1 MTSSPSAKT
10 KLRFF
15 QRLPAHTEA
24 FSLVEV
30 LVVVAILGVLA
41 VLIFPALSSASGKA
55 HSAQCVSNLRQI
67 HTAASL
73 FSNDN
78 AMEFAPL
85 HFFFRLDQEGYLE
98 RTSEAWVC
106 PGDDRENKSSGL
118 GGSHQ
123 LSYAINAGRT
133 GYAPAN
139 FSQAKERLVRIQ
151 DPANTVY
158 FGDAEQYW
166 MDSHP
171 ANQNLSLR
179 HNGRANVIFVD
190 GHVESIP
197 AGDLT
202 IYERF

>member
-1 MTSSPSAKT
+1 MTFSPCAK
-10 KLRFF
+10 KKPKRFPSLSI
-15 QRLPAHTEA
+15 QTRA
-24 FSLVEV
+24 FTLVEV
-30 LVVVAILGVLA
+30 LVVISILA
-41 VLIFPALSSASGKA
+41 VLAALAFPVLSSANHKA
-55 HSAQCVSNLRQI
+55 DSAKCASNLRQI
-67 HTAASL
+67 HAAASL
-73 FSNDN
+73 FSTDN
-78 AMEFAPL
+78 GMEFAPL

-106 PGDDRENKSSGL
+106 PGDDRTNKSSGL

-139 FSQAKERLVRIQ
+139 FSQAKERLMRIQ

-171 ANQNLSLR
+171 ANQNLSFR
-179 HNGRANVIFVD
+179 HKGRANVIFVD

-197 AGDLT
+197 ADDLT